1 MSSNKSGLKIV
12 KIFAD
17 SAAEWNCSQ
26 WRDLG
31 PSDAFNRAGG
41 KWSGKL
47 LHASGFLNYLSPV
60 VQNYVM
66 QADLI
71 TVQRNVIDPQIL
83 ESIKYFMGLGKPVAI
98 DLDDAYHILPWSN
111 PAHQF
116 WVERDDIYANST
128 PGYSQFGPAQTNGHG
143 KVNGAA
149 LRYLEDGLRL
159 TQALI
164 APNRNLL
171 NDWGHV
177 CRGYYLQNY
186 AESGW
191 WVNLPTREEVKKE
204 KGLEGKIV
212 IGWGG
217 SVSHYDSWYGSGIFE
232 AAGRICRRHSN
243 VVWLI
248 CGNDGRIH
256 KDLPVPYDQKAS
268 QPGVPAQDWPR
279 SVRGFDI
286 GVAPLWGIYDQR
298 RSWIK
303 GMEYSLAG
311 VPWAGTSGEVYR
323 DLADTGTLVPNGA
336 DAWELAIERL
346 IGNLEREQQAMEARI
361 PEAQGR
367 FLVDNNLDKF
377 ERVYRQVITDFQT
390 MGVGVL
396 PGVVKL

>member
-1 MSSNKSGLKIV
+1 MSSSKSGLNIV
-12 KIFAD
+12 KVFAD

-26 WRDLG
+26 YRDLT

-41 KWSGKL
+41 KWKGKL
-47 LHASGFLNYLSPV
+47 LHCSGFLNYLSPV
-60 VQNYVM
+60 IQNYVM
-66 QADLI
+66 QADII
-71 TVQRNVIDPQIL
+71 TVQRNVIDPHIL
-83 ESIKYFMGLGKPVAI
+83 EAMRYFMGLGKPIAI
-98 DLDDAYHILPWSN
+98 DLDDAYHILPHSN
-111 PAHQF
+111 PAHRF
-116 WVERDDIYANST
+116 WIERDDLYSNDT
-128 PGYSQFGPAQTNGHG
+128 PAYSQFGPVQTNGHG

-171 NDWGHV
+171 ADWQHV

-186 AESGW
+186 AESAW
-191 WVNLPTREEVKKE
+191 WVNLPTREEIKKE
-204 KGLEGKIV
+204 KGMEGKIV

-232 AAGRICRRHSN
+232 AAERICRRHSN
-243 VVWLI
+243 VIWLI
-248 CGNDGRIH
+248 CGNDARIH
-256 KDLPVPYDQKAS
+256 QGLPVPYDQKAI
-268 QPGVPAQDWPR
+268 QPGVPAENWSR
-279 SVRGFDI
+279 SVKGFDI

-311 VPWAGTSGEVYR
+311 VPWVGTSGEVYR

-346 IGNLEREQQAMEARI
+346 IGNLEKEQQVMEARI
-361 PEAQGR
+361 PEAQAR

-377 ERVYRQVITDFQT
+377 ETVYRKVITDFQT
-390 MGVGVL
+390 MGQGIL